1 MTCIGDFK
9 AMFMGSENEGAFV
22 RNLPRSNERSM
33 DRAFVNDEPSSAP
46 DLLEALGISDERGER
61 LRRLKAAIASG
72 RYHVSSG
79 DLAERL
85 MDSMLGD

>member
-9 AMFMGSENEGAFV
+9 AMFMGSENEGAFL
-22 RNLPRSNERSM
+22 RNQQRSEERST
-33 DRAFVNDEPSSAP
+33 DRAFVSAEPSSELG
-46 DLLEALGISDERGER
+46 LLEALGIADERGER

-72 RYHVSSG
+72 HYHVSSS

-85 MDSMLGD
+85 MHSMLED